1 MACSRRRRRRRRED
15 GAVEPEVATGPR
27 IVGRRRF
34 FKIILSDALESG
46 KLGIPKSFLRR
57 CGKDLSNSVLLK
69 VPGGSTWTIE
79 LEKRN
84 NNMVS
89 LWKGWREFT
98 EHYCIGHGHLIVFKY
113 KGNSTF
119 HVIIFNKSAS
129 EINYSSS
136 SGQTSYLG
144 SKLPPPNTEDVLQAE
159 DLEDF
164 TPRRRM
170 RVEPHLPYSQL
181 SPIYSPRAS
190 EVFPEPVFH
199 GPTPLRP
206 LTTPE
211 LANKFHSENPFFKLV
226 IYQGTRINIPVGFVR
241 QHIKKERT
249 MVTLRYSDGSWLVK
263 LLRNLQHHQALFS
276 AGWTAFARENR
287 LHVGDVCIFELID
300 RDDGVFNVSICR
312 SAGGIE
318 QSACGASRSEL
329 DFHGPAVPRSLIS
342 PELAI
347 NIDTEHPFFKMVIPR
362 SYMSCLNIPVGFV
375 RQHIKK
381 ERAMVTLRYSDGSW
395 LVKILRNLQHRQ
407 ALFSAGWT
415 AFARE
420 NRLHVGDVC
429 MFELIDRDDG
439 VFNVSICCSA
449 GGIEQSACRAS
460 HSEPDFHGPAVPR
473 SLISPELAI
482 NIDTE
487 HPYFKMVIPRS
498 YMSCLSVPVGFAKQ
512 HIQENKQIATLRY
525 SDRLWPVK
533 LVRSRGRASGTLYLS
548 FSAGWRTFARETHVR
563 AGNVCVFELIDRD
576 DTVFKVSIL
585 TGADNG
591 PIHID

>member
-1 MACSRRRRRRRRED
+1 MACSRRRRRRRRRED

-84 NNMVS
+84 NDMVS

-98 EHYCIGHGHLIVFKY
+98 EHYSIGHGHLIVFKY

-129 EINYSSS
+129 EINYPSS

-144 SKLPPPNTEDVLQAE
+144 SKLPTPNTEDVLQAE

-211 LANKFHSENPFFKLV
+211 LANEFHSENPFFKLV

-241 QHIKKERT
+241 QHIKKERA
-249 MVTLRYSDGSWLVK
+249 MVTLRSTDRSWLVK
-263 LLRNLQHHQALFS
+263 ILRNSQHRQALFS

-287 LHVGDVCIFELID
+287 LHAGDVCMFELID

-312 SAGGIE
+312 CAGGIE
-318 QSACGASRSEL
+318 QSACGASHYEL

-347 NIDTEHPFFKMVIPR
+347 NIDTEHPFFKLVIPR
-362 SYMSCLNIPVGFV
+362 SYMN
-375 RQHIKK
+375 
-381 ERAMVTLRYSDGSW
+381 
-395 LVKILRNLQHRQ
+395 
-407 ALFSAGWT
+407 
-415 AFARE
+415 
-420 NRLHVGDVC
+420 
-429 MFELIDRDDG
+429 
-439 VFNVSICCSA
+439 
-449 GGIEQSACRAS
+449 
-460 HSEPDFHGPAVPR
+460 
-473 SLISPELAI
+473 
-482 NIDTE
+482 
-487 HPYFKMVIPRS
+487 
-498 YMSCLSVPVGFAKQ
+498 CLSVPVVFAKQ
-512 HIQENKQIATLRY
+512 HIQENKQIATLRK
-525 SDRLWPVK
+525 RLPV
-533 LVRSRGRASGTLYLS
+533 
-548 FSAGWRTFARETHVR
+548 
-563 AGNVCVFELIDRD
+563 
-576 DTVFKVSIL
+576 
-585 TGADNG
+585 
-591 PIHID
+591 